1 MDNNQQMNKKE
12 QEQQSAEKLGKT
24 VSRGAFDY
32 ATGGQCEKVRN
43 APVVG
48 KIAQKAE
55 DKTAKKFAKSPGG
68 KATKKLAKKLDDAGV
83 VDGVNKGLNAF
94 GGSKAKSSPSSN
106 PNINR
111 TNNNIPNRSLENNPN
126 SANTPRKN
134 FAKNG
139 LTDEGQEIPGLDNK
153 EGAMR
158 KSFDD
163 IQKRR
168 ESSNKDN
175 SSSSDTSQRRKPF
188 NNPFKLGGKR
198 GAFISVEIDNLVK
211 RVVLPFAC
219 FLIFIFL
226 AVIASADDTAND
238 NDLSAVDEQKYEETG
253 EKEAYY
259 SSGDPQ
265 LVAFYKRV
273 KETKEN
279 YSKDGKSINSMYIT
293 ATYHILEGYRE
304 ETKVKDIDQSLI
316 NEMADG
322 MLGNST
328 VYSEDTYREYL
339 TNTFF
344 PRYLDENQIDRAV
357 DAVFTYIDEYNK
369 KNGYNTNNSCS
380 TVSGGSCQ
388 YSLKGVHGYNTD
400 PLTISNLQVRLMSS
414 SFCGGTDGRALDEDL
429 VPFENY
435 VLGVTY
441 GEIGQAFNTE
451 TEKVHMIA
459 ARSFALAR
467 PTVMGNSS
475 GVKYVTSGGQTVL
488 QLRSCVADQVYCNT
502 ELGCS
507 KDVAAGNQYGI
518 VYSGAN
524 THANTYKEPLS
535 NYPNSTLKSSWQ
547 ETFGMVGLDKD
558 GKVVEMG
565 YAVGNG
571 NKDDWV
577 WKRWAESGMDY
588 VQIILRAYPEVTE
601 IKKMNC
607 SSTSEVTDS
616 AFVQVAA
623 RIWKQIANDGY
634 QYTSGSVD
642 IPPSDK
648 KINCSAF
655 VNWVLYEYG
664 FKDEFGSNTYD
675 TVSFVS
681 TDWTTK
687 MGWQEVSVA
696 ASEDVTSKLRAG
708 DILVRDAGGGANGH
722 MNIIASVDD
731 GKILAYDAGSESN
744 WNTSNA
750 KAGKP
755 IDVTNFAK
763 SDNRAGK
770 IIRVSNVGGSSCQSA
785 ESGEALSWKQY
796 CPAAWCNVPLG
807 NSGATIGGYGCFITS
822 IAIQIARSGATTT
835 LSEFNPG
842 TFVRKLNE
850 YGSFDGSGSFVG
862 AANISKIVPT
872 FSEKYHGV
880 SLTGSAQNKINI
892 IKGYLDQGL
901 YPIMRVK
908 TTNGQHWVAV
918 VGVTN
923 NDVIMADPGSEKTNA
938 FATYSL
944 GECSTLNV
952 YQIG

>member
-1 MDNNQQMNKKE
+1 MKK
-12 QEQQSAEKLGKT
+12 T
-24 VSRGAFDY
+24 
-32 ATGGQCEKVRN
+32 
-43 APVVG
+43 
-48 KIAQKAE
+48 I
-55 DKTAKKFAKSPGG
+55 
-68 KATKKLAKKLDDAGV
+68 
-83 VDGVNKGLNAF
+83 
-94 GGSKAKSSPSSN
+94 
-106 PNINR
+106 
-111 TNNNIPNRSLENNPN
+111 
-126 SANTPRKN
+126 
-134 FAKNG
+134 
-139 LTDEGQEIPGLDNK
+139 
-153 EGAMR
+153 
-158 KSFDD
+158 
-163 IQKRR
+163 
-168 ESSNKDN
+168 
-175 SSSSDTSQRRKPF
+175 
-188 NNPFKLGGKR
+188 
-198 GAFISVEIDNLVK
+198 
-211 RVVLPFAC
+211 LPFVGIVI
-219 FLIFIFL
+219 FLIIL
-226 AVIASADDTAND
+226 LGAADTFNKD
-238 NDLSAVDEQKYEETG
+238 NDLSAVDDDIEEG
-253 EKEAYY
+253 EKGSTSYY
-259 SSGDPQ
+259 ANNNPKLQ
-265 LVAFYKRV
+265 KFYDNV
-273 KETKEN
+273 ISTKDS
-279 YSKDGKSINSMYIT
+279 YSEDGKSINAMYIT
-293 ATYHILEGYRE
+293 ATFHILRE
-304 ETKVKDIDQSLI
+304 YNTDVTLEDMTQSEI
-316 NEMADG
+316 NKLADG
-322 MLGNST
+322 MLGGST
-328 VYSEDTYREYL
+328 VYSEDTYRKFLTDEY
-339 TNTFF
+339 F
-344 PRYLDENQIDRAV
+344 PQYISDARVDGAV
-357 DAVFTYIDEYNK
+357 DRVFEYIEQYMNRVHPK
-369 KNGYNTNNSCS
+369 TSGCS
-380 TVSGGSCQ
+380 TVTGGSCQ

-547 ETFGMVGLDKD
+547 ETLGMVGLDKD

-634 QYTSGSVD
+634 QYTSGSVA

>member
-32 ATGGQCEKVRN
+32 ATGGQWEKVRN

-111 TNNNIPNRSLENNPN
+111 ANNAFPNHSSVDNNPN
-126 SANTPRKN
+126 IPRKN

-153 EGAMR
+153 EGSMR

-168 ESSNKDN
+168 ESSN
-175 SSSSDTSQRRKPF
+175 SSDYSEKSSKRKKIF
-188 NNPFKLGGKR
+188 NNPFKNDNDQNVI
-198 GAFISVEIDNLVK
+198 ISAEVISLMK
-211 RVVLPFAC
+211 KTILPFVGIVI
-219 FLIFIFL
+219 FLIIL
-226 AVIASADDTAND
+226 LGAADTFNSD
-238 NDLSAVDEQKYEETG
+238 NDLSAVDDDVEEG
-253 EKEAYY
+253 EKGSTSYY
-259 SSGDPQ
+259 ANNNPKLQ
-265 LVAFYKRV
+265 KFYDNV
-273 KETKEN
+273 IATKDSYSEN
-279 YSKDGKSINSMYIT
+279 GKSINTMYIT
-293 ATYHILEGYRE
+293 ATYHILRE
-304 ETKVKDIDQSLI
+304 YDTVVTLDDMTQDEI
-316 NEMADG
+316 NKLADG
-322 MLGNST
+322 MLGEST
-328 VYSEDTYREYL
+328 VYSEETYRKFLTEEY
-339 TNTFF
+339 F
-344 PRYLDENQIDRAV
+344 PQYISAARVDAAV
-357 DAVFTYIDEYNK
+357 DRVFEYIEKYMDRVHPK
-369 KNGYNTNNSCS
+369 TSGCS
-380 TVSGGSCQ
+380 TVTGGSCQ

-414 SFCGGTDGRALDEDL
+414 SFCGGTDGKALDEDL

-547 ETFGMVGLDKD
+547 ETLGMVGLDKD

-634 QYTSGSVD
+634 QYTSGSVA

-850 YGSFDGSGSFVG
+850 YGSFDGSGSFIG

-892 IKGYLDQGL
+892 IKEYLDQGL

>member
-12 QEQQSAEKLGKT
+12 QEPQSAEKIGKT

-32 ATGGQCEKVRN
+32 ATGGQWEKVRN

-111 TNNNIPNRSLENNPN
+111 ANNAFPNHSSVDNNPN
-126 SANTPRKN
+126 IPRKN

-153 EGAMR
+153 EGSMR

-168 ESSNKDN
+168 ESSN
-175 SSSSDTSQRRKPF
+175 SSDYSEKSSKRKKIF
-188 NNPFKLGGKR
+188 NNPFKNDNDQNVI
-198 GAFISVEIDNLVK
+198 ISAEVISLMK
-211 RVVLPFAC
+211 KTILPFVGIVI
-219 FLIFIFL
+219 FLIIL
-226 AVIASADDTAND
+226 LGAADTFNSD
-238 NDLSAVDEQKYEETG
+238 NDLSAVDDDVEEG
-253 EKEAYY
+253 EKGSTSYY
-259 SSGDPQ
+259 ANNNPKLQ
-265 LVAFYKRV
+265 KFYDNV
-273 KETKEN
+273 IATKDSYSEN
-279 YSKDGKSINSMYIT
+279 GKSINTMYIT
-293 ATYHILEGYRE
+293 ATYHILRE
-304 ETKVKDIDQSLI
+304 YDTVVTLDDMTQDEI
-316 NEMADG
+316 NKLADG
-322 MLGNST
+322 MLGEST
-328 VYSEDTYREYL
+328 VYSEETYRKFLTEEY
-339 TNTFF
+339 F
-344 PRYLDENQIDRAV
+344 PQYISAARVDAAV
-357 DAVFTYIDEYNK
+357 DRVFEYIEKYMDRVHPK
-369 KNGYNTNNSCS
+369 TSGCS
-380 TVSGGSCQ
+380 TVTGGSCQ

-414 SFCGGTDGRALDEDL
+414 SFCGGTDGKALDEDL

-547 ETFGMVGLDKD
+547 ETLGMVGLDKD

-634 QYTSGSVD
+634 QYTSGSVA

-763 SDNRAGK
+763 SDNCAGK

-822 IAIQIARSGATTT
+822 IAIQIARSGTTTT

-842 TFVRKLNE
+842 TFVKELNK

-862 AANISKIVPT
+862 AANIPKIAPA

-880 SLTGSAQNKINI
+880 SLTGSAQNKINV